1 MSSKHVH
8 IHPCQALV
16 PVYPR
21 NPCLVT
27 LERPTNHH
35 HAISLNDALTHLHHM
50 GVHVC
55 GGVNPGDLVGGKGQ
69 TRIACRCK
77 HAGKC
82 GHTPEGLT
90 NLLRCARLHKHVA
103 WIQLFQYA
111 VPLARLSMH
120 DLALG
125 DKAVLNSPL
134 RELGYQRRGPVL
146 LATDHLNY
154 KNTHRSNTI
163 SVRLRP
169 SP

>member
-1 MSSKHVH
+1 M
-8 IHPCQALV
+8 

-21 NPCLVT
+21 DQRLVAF
-27 LERPTNHH
+27 ERASSHH
-35 HAISLNDALTHLHHM
+35 HAISLDDALAHLHHM
-50 GVHVC
+50 RVHVC
-55 GGVNPGDLVGGKGQ
+55 GGVDPGNFIGGKGQ
-69 TRIACRCK
+69 THIACECE

-82 GHTPEGLT
+82 GQTPKYLA
-90 NLLRCARLHKHVA
+90 NLLRCARLHKHVT
-103 WIQLFQYA
+103 WKQLFQYA

-125 DKAVLNSPL
+125 DKAVINSPL

-146 LATDHLNY
+146 LATDHLNC
-154 KNTHRSNTI
+154 KNTHCSNTI